1 MEFSRQEYWSGL
13 PFPFPGHLTNLGLNL
28 DLLHCRQ
35 ILYHLSYQGS
45 PQHVDYSQLF
55 HIVYCK
61 IVKSNLRSSNHKKY
75 ETEKMDILISL
86 MLIIFCHVYLN
97 KKISCCTPEIF
108 IAVILKNKIINS
120 FGFPKLHLHRS
131 VKSYYRSTQYIWILN
146 DTYHYK
152 ANIKG
157 LAGILY
163 HLSNIEML
171 CSSLFHKC
179 VPCL

>member
-1 MEFSRQEYWSGL
+1 MFY
-13 PFPFPGHLTNLGLNL
+13 
-28 DLLHCRQ
+28 
-35 ILYHLSYQGS
+35 
-45 PQHVDYSQLF
+45 LF
-55 HIVYCK
+55 IRGKNGGFWWWFRV
-61 IVKSNLRSSNHKKY
+61 VRGG
-75 ETEKMDILISL
+75 EGA
-86 MLIIFCHVYLN
+86 
-97 KKISCCTPEIF
+97 CTPEIF

-179 VPCL
+179 VPCLWETRSFLLEAAFLLTWLIMYSINNLFHCTVSFSI

>member
-13 PFPFPGHLTNLGLNL
+13 PFSSPGDLTNLGLNL
-28 DLLHCRQ
+28 NLLHCRQ

-55 HIVYCK
+55 HIIYCK

-97 KKISCCTPEIF
+97 KKYH
-108 IAVILKNKIINS
+108 AVHLKY
-120 FGFPKLHLHRS
+120 L
-131 VKSYYRSTQYIWILN
+131 
-146 DTYHYK
+146 
-152 ANIKG
+152 
-157 LAGILY
+157 
-163 HLSNIEML
+163 
-171 CSSLFHKC
+171 
-179 VPCL
+179 